1 MSILQGTTPK
11 LEIKIPSDFPVNT
24 IEKVELT
31 FLHNGQKNI
40 VDIDGVVLTAQTNT
54 ITYTFTETETLALDP
69 KQPLWWQLRIKVP
82 AGIVGTE
89 KKQESVS
96 DLISEAVLS

>member
-11 LEIKIPSDFPVNT
+11 LEITIPEEFPVSS

-31 FLHNGQKNI
+31 FSHNGI
-40 VDIDGVVLTAQTNT
+40 VTTHGLDDVAVSATANT
-54 ITYTFTETETLALDP
+54 ITYSFTEAETLALDP
-69 KQPLWWQLRIKVP
+69 RAPFWWQLRIKVP

-89 KKQESVS
+89 KKQESVL
-96 DLISEAVLS
+96 DLLSEEPI